1 MQSAVRQLL
10 DDKGRDV
17 ATVGPEA
24 SVVDAVERM
33 NRRGIGSLVVT
44 DGGRVVGMFTERDVL
59 VRIVAAGADP
69 AATPVRQV
77 MTTDVV
83 TIQPETTVK
92 AAMMMMTERRCRHL
106 PVLDHGQLA
115 GLISIGDVTRWN
127 LREQADHIADLEA
140 YVMRG

>member
-1 MQSAVRQLL
+1 
-10 DDKGRDV
+10 
-17 ATVGPEA
+17 
-24 SVVDAVERM
+24 M